1 MTTNS
6 IYFLLLAVFVLLIFS
21 AFSSGSETGM
31 MASNKIKL
39 RNLSKDAK
47 GARRALK
54 LLQRPDILLSS
65 ILIGNNFAN
74 ILASAIVTIIMIDYF
89 GGNVLLGSIILT
101 MVILI
106 FSEITPKTIASVYP
120 ESFAIKSSWMLKIL
134 VILLKP
140 LVWLTNIVSSR
151 LLKIFNVDPLG
162 SATNDN
168 LNSDELRTL
177 LDEHGDL
184 IPEQSR
190 EMLSSILGME
200 ELTVEDIMTPHAE
213 IIGIDITHSLV
224 EAQKIIESSYYS
236 RLPVFKK
243 SIDNIIGMLHL
254 KDSYQFIEALE
265 AELDVK
271 NILLE
276 TTFISQSTTIS
287 TQLNKFQQQDN
298 NLSLVV
304 DEYGEIQG
312 LLTMED
318 IFTEIVGKFG
328 AAKADLEKEFLI
340 KKDGSVIADG
350 NSKIRELN
358 NFMNWDIDED
368 GSKTINGTI
377 TDYLDQIP
385 QENVCLEIKDYRIE
399 ILNIEDNSIEK
410 VKIKKRRSGRGRSGR
425 RESRRTGGG

>member
-1 MTTNS
+1 
-6 IYFLLLAVFVLLIFS
+6 
-21 AFSSGSETGM
+21 M
-31 MASNKIKL
+31 MASNKVKL
-39 RNLSKDAK
+39 RNLSKGTK
-47 GARRALK
+47 GAKRALK

-101 MVILI
+101 LVILV

-120 ESFAIKSSWMLKIL
+120 ENFATRSSWLLKLL
-134 VILLKP
+134 VIIFKP

-151 LLKIFNVDPLG
+151 ILKIFNVDPLG
-162 SATNDN
+162 SASNDD
-168 LNSDELRTL
+168 LNTEELRTL

-184 IPEQSR
+184 IPNQSR

-213 IIGIDITHSLV
+213 IIGIDITESL
-224 EAQKIIESSYYS
+224 EAAQEIIKSSYYS
-236 RLPVFKK
+236 RLPVFKG
-243 SIDNIIGMLHL
+243 SIDSVIGMLHL
-254 KDSYQFIEALE
+254 KDSHQFIEALE
-265 AELDVK
+265 EEANLKD
-271 NILLE
+271 LLSE

-312 LLTMED
+312 LLTLED

-328 AAKADLEKEFLI
+328 AAKAELEKEFLK

-368 GSKTINGTI
+368 GSKTINGAI

-385 QENVCLEIKDYRIE
+385 QENVCLEIDNYRIE
-399 ILNIEDNSIEK
+399 ILKIEDNFISK
-410 VKIKKRRSGRGRSGR
+410 AKIHKK
-425 RESRRTGGG
+425 

>member
-1 MTTNS
+1 
-6 IYFLLLAVFVLLIFS
+6 
-21 AFSSGSETGM
+21 
-31 MASNKIKL
+31 MASNKVKL

-47 GARRALK
+47 GAKRALK

-65 ILIGNNFAN
+65 ILISNNFAN
-74 ILASAIVTIIMIDYF
+74 ILASAIVTIMMIDYF
-89 GGNVLLGSIILT
+89 DGNVLLGSIILT
-101 MVILI
+101 LVILI

-120 ESFAIKSSWMLKIL
+120 ESFATKSSWMLKIL

-213 IIGIDITHSLV
+213 IIGIDITKSLD

-287 TQLNKFQQQDN
+287 TQLNQFQQKDN

-328 AAKADLEKEFLI
+328 GEKDELEKEFTKLKGGAI
-340 KKDGSVIADG
+340 LTDG
-350 NSKIRELN
+350 NSKIRDLN
-358 NFMNWDIDED
+358 NYLNWKIPEES
-368 GSKTINGTI
+368 SKTINGLMTE
-377 TDYLDQIP
+377 YLDQIP
-385 QENVCLEIKDYRIE
+385 QANLCIEIEDYRFE
-399 ILNIEDNSIEK
+399 ILELEDNLISKI
-410 VKIKKRRSGRGRSGR
+410 KIKKGAKAP
-425 RESRRTGGG
+425 

>member
-1 MTTNS
+1 
-6 IYFLLLAVFVLLIFS
+6 
-21 AFSSGSETGM
+21 
-31 MASNKIKL
+31 MASNKVKL
-39 RNLSKDAK
+39 RNLSKGAK
-47 GARRALK
+47 GAKRALK

-101 MVILI
+101 LVILI

-120 ESFAIKSSWMLKIL
+120 ENFATKSSWLLKLL
-134 VILLKP
+134 VIIFKP

-151 LLKIFNVDPLG
+151 ILKIFNVDPLG
-162 SATNDN
+162 SASNDD
-168 LNSDELRTL
+168 LNTEELRTL

-184 IPEQSR
+184 IPNQSR

-213 IIGIDITHSLV
+213 IIGIDITDSL
-224 EAQKIIESSYYS
+224 EAAQEIIKSSYYS
-236 RLPVFKK
+236 RLPVFKG
-243 SIDNIIGMLHL
+243 SIDSVIGVLHL
-254 KDSYQFIEALE
+254 KDSHQFIEMLE
-265 AELDVK
+265 EET
-271 NILLE
+271 NIKDLLSE

-312 LLTMED
+312 LLTLED

-328 AAKADLEKEFLI
+328 AARAELEKEFLK

-350 NSKIRELN
+350 NSRIRELN
-358 NFMNWDIDED
+358 NFMDWDIDED
-368 GSKTINGTI
+368 GSKTINGAI
-377 TDYLDQIP
+377 TDFLDQIP
-385 QENVCLEIKDYRIE
+385 QENVCLEIGNYRIE
-399 ILNIEDNSIEK
+399 ILKIEDNFISK
-410 VKIKKRRSGRGRSGR
+410 AKIHRK
-425 RESRRTGGG
+425 

>member
-1 MTTNS
+1 M
-6 IYFLLLAVFVLLIFS
+6 LLIFS

-31 MASNKIKL
+31 MASNKVKL
-39 RNLSKDAK
+39 RNLSKEAK
-47 GARRALK
+47 GAKRALR

-65 ILIGNNFAN
+65 ILISNNFAN
-74 ILASAIVTIIMIDYF
+74 ILASAIVTIMMIDYF
-89 GGNVLLGSIILT
+89 DGNVLLGSIILT
-101 MVILI
+101 LVILI

-120 ESFAIKSSWMLKIL
+120 ESFATKSSWMLKIL

-213 IIGIDITHSLV
+213 IIGIDITKSLD

-265 AELDVK
+265 AGLDVK

-312 LLTMED
+312 LLTLED

-328 AAKADLEKEFLI
+328 AAKAELEKEFLK

-358 NFMNWDIDED
+358 NFMDWDIDED
-368 GSKTINGTI
+368 GSKTINGAI

-385 QENVCLEIKDYRIE
+385 QENVCLEIGNYRIE
-399 ILNIEDNSIEK
+399 ILKIEDNFISK
-410 VKIKKRRSGRGRSGR
+410 AKIHKK
-425 RESRRTGGG
+425 

>member
-1 MTTNS
+1 
-6 IYFLLLAVFVLLIFS
+6 
-21 AFSSGSETGM
+21 
-31 MASNKIKL
+31 MASNKVKL

-65 ILIGNNFAN
+65 ILISNNFAN
-74 ILASAIVTIIMIDYF
+74 ILASAIVTIMMIDYF
-89 GGNVLLGSIILT
+89 NGNVFLGSIILT
-101 MVILI
+101 LVILI

-120 ESFAIKSSWMLKIL
+120 ESFATKSSWMLKIL
-134 VILLKP
+134 VVLLKP

-151 LLKIFNVDPLG
+151 LLKILNVDPLG

-265 AELDVK
+265 AGLDVK

-312 LLTMED
+312 LLTLED

-328 AAKADLEKEFLI
+328 AAKAELEKEFLK

-358 NFMNWDIDED
+358 NFMDWDIDED
-368 GSKTINGTI
+368 GSKTINGAI

-385 QENVCLEIKDYRIE
+385 QENVCLEIGNYRIE
-399 ILNIEDNSIEK
+399 ILKIEDNFISK
-410 VKIKKRRSGRGRSGR
+410 AKIHKK
-425 RESRRTGGG
+425 

>member
-1 MTTNS
+1 
-6 IYFLLLAVFVLLIFS
+6 
-21 AFSSGSETGM
+21 
-31 MASNKIKL
+31 MASNKVKL

-65 ILIGNNFAN
+65 ILISNNFAN
-74 ILASAIVTIIMIDYF
+74 ILASAIVTIMMIDYF
-89 GGNVLLGSIILT
+89 DGNVLLGSIILT
-101 MVILI
+101 LVILI

-120 ESFAIKSSWMLKIL
+120 ESFATKSSWMLKIL

-140 LVWLTNIVSSR
+140 LVWLTNIVSSK

-213 IIGIDITHSLV
+213 IIGIDITQSLD

-287 TQLNKFQQQDN
+287 TQLNQFQQKDN

-328 AAKADLEKEFLI
+328 GEKDELEKEFTKLKGGAI
-340 KKDGSVIADG
+340 LTDG
-350 NSKIRELN
+350 NSKIRDLN
-358 NFMNWDIDED
+358 NYLNWKIPEES
-368 GSKTINGTI
+368 SKTINGLMTE
-377 TDYLDQIP
+377 YLDQIP
-385 QENVCLEIKDYRIE
+385 QANLCIE
-399 ILNIEDNSIEK
+399 IEGYRFEILELEDNLISKI
-410 VKIKKRRSGRGRSGR
+410 KIKKGAQAP
-425 RESRRTGGG
+425 

>member
-1 MTTNS
+1 
-6 IYFLLLAVFVLLIFS
+6 LLLAVFVLLIFS

-89 GGNVLLGSIILT
+89 DGNVLLGSVILT
-101 MVILI
+101 IVILI

-120 ESFAIKSSWMLKIL
+120 ENFATKSSWLLKVMVVL
-134 VILLKP
+134 FKP

-151 LLKIFNVDPLG
+151 ILNAFNVDPME
-162 SATNDN
+162 SASNDN

-177 LDEHGDL
+177 LEEHGDL
-184 IPEQSR
+184 IPNQSR

-213 IIGIDITHSLV
+213 IIGIDITQSIE
-224 EAQKIIESSYYS
+224 EAQKIIASSYYS

-243 SIDNIIGMLHL
+243 SIDSVIGMLHL
-254 KDSYQFIEALE
+254 KDSHQFIEALE
-265 AELDVK
+265 DQLDIK
-271 NILLE
+271 NLLLE
-276 TTFISQSTTIS
+276 TTFISQSTTLS
-287 TQLNKFQQQDN
+287 VQLNQFQNQDN
-298 NLSLVV
+298 NLGLVV

-318 IFTEIVGKFG
+318 IFNEIVGKFG
-328 AAKADLEKEFLI
+328 AARADLEKGFLR

-358 NFMNWDIDED
+358 SFMSWDIDEE
-368 GSKTINGTI
+368 GSKTLNGVI

-385 QENVCLEIKDYRIE
+385 QENVCLEINGYRIE
-399 ILNIEDNSIEK
+399 ILGIEENSITK
-410 VKIKKRRSGRGRSGR
+410 VKIKKKGS
-425 RESRRTGGG
+425 

>member
-1 MTTNS
+1 
-6 IYFLLLAVFVLLIFS
+6 
-21 AFSSGSETGM
+21 
-31 MASNKIKL
+31 MASNKVKL
-39 RNLSKDAK
+39 GNLSKGSK
-47 GARRALK
+47 GARRALR
-54 LLQRPDILLSS
+54 LLQRPDVLLAS

-101 MVILI
+101 LVILI

-120 ESFAIKSSWMLKIL
+120 ESFATKSSWILKIL
-134 VILLKP
+134 VIIFRP
-140 LVWLTNIVSSR
+140 LVWLTNILSSR
-151 LLKIFNVDPLG
+151 ILRLFNVDPMQ

-177 LDEHGDL
+177 LDDHGDL
-184 IPEQSR
+184 IPNQSR

-213 IIGIDITHSLV
+213 IIGIDITKSV
-224 EAQKIIESSYYS
+224 EDAQKIIGSSYYS

-243 SIDNIIGMLHL
+243 SIDQVIGMLHL
-254 KDSYQFIEALE
+254 KDSHEFIEAFE
-265 AELDVK
+265 AGSDVK
-271 NILLE
+271 SILFD

-287 TQLNKFQQQDN
+287 TQLSQFQKQDN

-328 AAKADLEKEFLI
+328 AAKAELEKEFLV
-340 KKDGSVIADG
+340 KKDGTVIADG

-368 GSKTINGTI
+368 GSKTINGAI
-377 TDYLDQIP
+377 TDFLDQIP
-385 QENVCLEIKDYRIE
+385 QENVCLEIDDYRIE
-399 ILNIEDNSIEK
+399 ILNIDDNSIEK
-410 VKIKKRRSGRGRSGR
+410 VKIKKK
-425 RESRRTGGG
+425 ES

>member
-1 MTTNS
+1 
-6 IYFLLLAVFVLLIFS
+6 
-21 AFSSGSETGM
+21 M
-31 MASNKIKL
+31 MASNKVKL
-39 RNLSKDAK
+39 RNLSKKAK
-47 GARRALK
+47 GAKRALK

-89 GGNVLLGSIILT
+89 GGNVLLGSIVLT
-101 MVILI
+101 LIILI

-120 ESFAIKSSWMLKIL
+120 ENFATKSSWLLKSL
-134 VILLKP
+134 VIIFKP

-151 LLKIFNVDPLG
+151 ILRIFNVDPMG
-162 SATNDN
+162 SASNDD
-168 LNSDELRTL
+168 LNTDELRTL

-184 IPEQSR
+184 IPNQSR

-213 IIGIDITHSLV
+213 IIGIDITRSI
-224 EAQKIIESSYYS
+224 EAAQEIIRSSNYS
-236 RLPVFKK
+236 RLPVFKE
-243 SIDNIIGMLHL
+243 SIDSIIGVLHL
-254 KDSYQFIEALE
+254 RDSHQFIEALE
-265 AELDVK
+265 DGTDVK

-312 LLTMED
+312 LLTLED

-328 AAKADLEKEFLI
+328 AAKAELEKEFLK

-358 NFMNWDIDED
+358 NFMDWDIDED
-368 GSKTINGTI
+368 GSKTINGAI

-385 QENVCLEIKDYRIE
+385 QENVCLEIGNYRIE
-399 ILNIEDNSIEK
+399 ILKIEDNFISK
-410 VKIKKRRSGRGRSGR
+410 AKIHKK
-425 RESRRTGGG
+425 

>member
-1 MTTNS
+1 
-6 IYFLLLAVFVLLIFS
+6 
-21 AFSSGSETGM
+21 
-31 MASNKIKL
+31 MASNKVKL

-47 GARRALK
+47 GAKRALK

-65 ILIGNNFAN
+65 ILISNNFAN
-74 ILASAIVTIIMIDYF
+74 ILASAIVTIMMIDYF
-89 GGNVLLGSIILT
+89 DGNVLLGSIILT
-101 MVILI
+101 LVILI

-120 ESFAIKSSWMLKIL
+120 ESFATKSSWMLKIL

-213 IIGIDITHSLV
+213 IIGIDITQSLD

-265 AELDVK
+265 ARLDVK

-287 TQLNKFQQQDN
+287 TQLNQFQQKDN

-328 AAKADLEKEFLI
+328 GEKDELEKEFTKLKGGAI
-340 KKDGSVIADG
+340 LTDG
-350 NSKIRELN
+350 NSKIRDLN
-358 NFMNWDIDED
+358 NYLNWKIPEES
-368 GSKTINGTI
+368 SKTINGLMTE
-377 TDYLDQIP
+377 YLDQIP
-385 QENVCLEIKDYRIE
+385 QANLCIEIEDYRFE
-399 ILNIEDNSIEK
+399 ILELEDNLISKI
-410 VKIKKRRSGRGRSGR
+410 KIKKGAKAP
-425 RESRRTGGG
+425 

>member
-1 MTTNS
+1 
-6 IYFLLLAVFVLLIFS
+6 LLLAVFVLLIFS

-89 GGNVLLGSIILT
+89 DGNVLLGSVILT
-101 MVILI
+101 LVILI

-120 ESFAIKSSWMLKIL
+120 ENFATKSSWLLKVMVVL
-134 VILLKP
+134 FKP

-151 LLKIFNVDPLG
+151 ILNAFNVDPME
-162 SATNDN
+162 SASNDN

-177 LDEHGDL
+177 LEEHGDL
-184 IPEQSR
+184 IPNQSR

-213 IIGIDITHSLV
+213 IIGIDITQSIE
-224 EAQKIIESSYYS
+224 EAQKIIASSYYS

-243 SIDNIIGMLHL
+243 SIDSVIGMLHL
-254 KDSYQFIEALE
+254 KDSHQFIEALE
-265 AELDVK
+265 DQLDIK
-271 NILLE
+271 NLLLE
-276 TTFISQSTTIS
+276 TTFISQSTTLS
-287 TQLNKFQQQDN
+287 VQLNQFQNQDN
-298 NLSLVV
+298 NLGLVV

-318 IFTEIVGKFG
+318 IFNEIVGKFG
-328 AAKADLEKEFLI
+328 AARADLEKGFLR

-358 NFMNWDIDED
+358 SFMSWDIDEE
-368 GSKTINGTI
+368 GSKTLNGVI

-385 QENVCLEIKDYRIE
+385 QENVCLEINGYRIE
-399 ILNIEDNSIEK
+399 ILGIEENSITK
-410 VKIKKRRSGRGRSGR
+410 VKIKKKGS
-425 RESRRTGGG
+425 

>member
-1 MTTNS
+1 M
-6 IYFLLLAVFVLLIFS
+6 
-21 AFSSGSETGM
+21 
-31 MASNKIKL
+31 
-39 RNLSKDAK
+39 
-47 GARRALK
+47 
-54 LLQRPDILLSS
+54 Q
-65 ILIGNNFAN
+65 
-74 ILASAIVTIIMIDYF
+74 
-89 GGNVLLGSIILT
+89 
-101 MVILI
+101 
-106 FSEITPKTIASVYP
+106 
-120 ESFAIKSSWMLKIL
+120 
-134 VILLKP
+134 
-140 LVWLTNIVSSR
+140 
-151 LLKIFNVDPLG
+151 

-177 LDEHGDL
+177 LEEHGDL
-184 IPEQSR
+184 IPSQSR

-200 ELTVEDIMTPHAE
+200 DLTVEDIMTPHAE
-213 IIGIDITHSLV
+213 IIGIDISQSI
-224 EAQKIIESSYYS
+224 EAAQKIIGSSYYS

-254 KDSYQFIEALE
+254 KDSHQFIETLE
-265 AELDVK
+265 AGNDIK
-271 NILLE
+271 SILFD

-287 TQLNKFQQQDN
+287 TQLSQFQKKDN

-340 KKDGSVIADG
+340 RKDGSVIADG

-410 VKIKKRRSGRGRSGR
+410 VKIKKK
-425 RESRRTGGG
+425 ES

>member
-1 MTTNS
+1 M
-6 IYFLLLAVFVLLIFS
+6 LLIFS

-39 RNLSKDAK
+39 RNLSKNEK
-47 GARRALK
+47 GAKRALK

-89 GGNVLLGSIILT
+89 GGNVLLGSVILT
-101 MVILI
+101 LVILI

-120 ESFAIKSSWMLKIL
+120 ENFATKSSWFLKSL
-134 VILLKP
+134 VILFKP

-151 LLKIFNVDPLG
+151 ILKIFNVDPME
-162 SATNDN
+162 STSNDN

-177 LDEHGDL
+177 LEEHGDL
-184 IPEQSR
+184 IPGQSR

-200 ELTVEDIMTPHAE
+200 ELTVEDIMTQHAE
-213 IIGIDITHSLV
+213 IIGIDITQSI
-224 EAQKIIESSYYS
+224 EAAQKIIASSYYS

-243 SIDNIIGMLHL
+243 SIDQVIGMLHL
-254 KDSYQFIEALE
+254 KDSYKFLEALE
-265 AELDVK
+265 ADIEIK
-271 NILLE
+271 SLLSE

-287 TQLNKFQQQDN
+287 VQLNQFQNQDN
-298 NLSLVV
+298 NLGLVV

-318 IFTEIVGKFG
+318 IFNEILGKFG
-328 AAKADLEKEFLI
+328 AARADLEKEFLR

-358 NFMNWDIDED
+358 NLMNWDMDED
-368 GSKTINGTI
+368 GSKTVNGVI

-385 QENVCLEIKDYRIE
+385 QENVCLEINGYRIE
-399 ILNIEDNSIEK
+399 VLNIEENSITK
-410 VKIKKRRSGRGRSGR
+410 VKIKKK
-425 RESRRTGGG
+425 GG

>member
-1 MTTNS
+1 
-6 IYFLLLAVFVLLIFS
+6 
-21 AFSSGSETGM
+21 
-31 MASNKIKL
+31 MASNKVKL

-47 GARRALK
+47 GAKRALK

-65 ILIGNNFAN
+65 ILISNNFAN
-74 ILASAIVTIIMIDYF
+74 ILASAIVTIMMIDYF
-89 GGNVLLGSIILT
+89 DGNVLLGSIILT
-101 MVILI
+101 LVILI

-120 ESFAIKSSWMLKIL
+120 ESFATKSSWMLKIL
-134 VILLKP
+134 VVLLKP

-213 IIGIDITHSLV
+213 IIGIDITNSLD

-312 LLTMED
+312 LLTLED

-328 AAKADLEKEFLI
+328 AAKAELEKEFLK

-358 NFMNWDIDED
+358 NFMDWDIDED
-368 GSKTINGTI
+368 GSKTINGAI

-385 QENVCLEIKDYRIE
+385 QENVCLEIGNYRIE
-399 ILNIEDNSIEK
+399 ILKIEDNFISK
-410 VKIKKRRSGRGRSGR
+410 AKIHKK
-425 RESRRTGGG
+425 

>member
-1 MTTNS
+1 M
-6 IYFLLLAVFVLLIFS
+6 LLIFS

-31 MASNKIKL
+31 MASNKVKL
-39 RNLSKDAK
+39 RNLSKNAK

-65 ILIGNNFAN
+65 ILISNNFAN
-74 ILASAIVTIIMIDYF
+74 ILASAIVTIMMIDYF
-89 GGNVLLGSIILT
+89 NGNVLLGSIILT
-101 MVILI
+101 LVILI

-120 ESFAIKSSWMLKIL
+120 ESFATKSSWMLKIL
-134 VILLKP
+134 VVLLKP

-151 LLKIFNVDPLG
+151 LLKILNVDPLG

-265 AELDVK
+265 AGLDVK

-312 LLTMED
+312 LLTLED

-328 AAKADLEKEFLI
+328 AAKAELEKEFLK

-358 NFMNWDIDED
+358 NFMDWDIDED
-368 GSKTINGTI
+368 GSKTINGAI

-385 QENVCLEIKDYRIE
+385 QENVCLEIGNYRIE
-399 ILNIEDNSIEK
+399 ILKIEDNFISK
-410 VKIKKRRSGRGRSGR
+410 AKIHKK
-425 RESRRTGGG
+425 

>member
-1 MTTNS
+1 
-6 IYFLLLAVFVLLIFS
+6 
-21 AFSSGSETGM
+21 
-31 MASNKIKL
+31 MASNKVKL
-39 RNLSKDAK
+39 RNLSKEAK
-47 GARRALK
+47 GAKRALR

-65 ILIGNNFAN
+65 ILISNNFAN
-74 ILASAIVTIIMIDYF
+74 ILASAIVTIMMIDYF
-89 GGNVLLGSIILT
+89 DGNVLLGSIILT
-101 MVILI
+101 LVILI

-151 LLKIFNVDPLG
+151 LLKILNVDPLG

-265 AELDVK
+265 AGLDVK

-312 LLTMED
+312 LLTLED

-328 AAKADLEKEFLI
+328 AAKAELEKEFLK

-358 NFMNWDIDED
+358 NFMDWDIDED
-368 GSKTINGTI
+368 GSKTINGAI

-385 QENVCLEIKDYRIE
+385 QENVCLEIGNYRIE
-399 ILNIEDNSIEK
+399 ILKIEDNFISK
-410 VKIKKRRSGRGRSGR
+410 AKIHKK
-425 RESRRTGGG
+425 